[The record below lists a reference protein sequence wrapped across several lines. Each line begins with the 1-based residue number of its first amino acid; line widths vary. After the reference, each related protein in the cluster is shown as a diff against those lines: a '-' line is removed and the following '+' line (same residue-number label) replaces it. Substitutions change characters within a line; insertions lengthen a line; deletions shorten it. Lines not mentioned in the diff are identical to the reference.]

1 MELTKKEI
9 RGVTVVEIERKLSGS
24 PENSA
29 EFHNF
34 IKGLLDEGKNKIV
47 ISLRKTTW
55 ADSWGIGM
63 ALGAYT
69 SVKNAGGT
77 LVLAQVNDRINDI
90 LSVTR
95 LHYVFKTFAN
105 EDEAV
110 GYLAKDTKD
119 NPGGGSKS

>member
-9 RGVTVVEIERKLSGS
+9 RGVTVVEFERKLSGS

-29 EFHNF
+29 EFQNF
-34 IKGLLDEGKNKIV
+34 IKALLDEGKNKIV

-69 SVKNAGGT
+69 SVKNAGGH
-77 LVLAQVNDRINDI
+77 LVLAHVNDRINDI
-90 LSVTR
+90 LSVMR
-95 LHYVFKTFAN
+95 LHFVFKILES

-110 GYLAKDTKD
+110 DYLTKGTED
-119 NPGGGSKS
+119 SQEIDSES

>member
-9 RGVTVVEIERKLSGS
+9 RGVTVVEIEKKLSGS

-29 EFHNF
+29 EFHGF
-34 IKGLLDEGKNKIV
+34 IKALLDESKNKIV

-77 LVLAQVNDRINDI
+77 LVLAHVNDRINDI

-95 LHYVFKTFAN
+95 LHYVFKTFEN

-110 GYLAKDTKD
+110 DYLIKGTEGSQGD
-119 NPGGGSKS
+119 GSKS